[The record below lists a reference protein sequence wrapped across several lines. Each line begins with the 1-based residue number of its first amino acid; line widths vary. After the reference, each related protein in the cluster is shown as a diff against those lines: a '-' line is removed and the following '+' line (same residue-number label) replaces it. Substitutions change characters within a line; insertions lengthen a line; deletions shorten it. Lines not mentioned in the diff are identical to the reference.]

1 MTISAAIS
9 HTSRVIWTSRT
20 PEAPSHHVESLGVH
34 ALGRHAQPDQG
45 RLRCLQRRP
54 TSAPRGSA
62 SHAADVLVHEE
73 DVQQPSREPT
83 SANSNAIIAS
93 PMNASATERLVQ
105 EPMVALAPADH
116 GADQRG
122 SHREAALWP
131 LALPARLLHS
141 LARSR
146 S

>member
-1 MTISAAIS
+1 MSNRSVCTRSGGTPSPIRAASAAY
-9 HTSRVIWTSRT
+9 
-20 PEAPSHHVESLGVH
+20 
-34 ALGRHAQPDQG
+34 
-45 RLRCLQRRP
+45 QRRP

-83 SANSNAIIAS
+83 STNSNAIIAS
-93 PMNASATERLVQ
+93 PTNASATERLVQ

-131 LALPARLLHS
+131 LALLARLLHS